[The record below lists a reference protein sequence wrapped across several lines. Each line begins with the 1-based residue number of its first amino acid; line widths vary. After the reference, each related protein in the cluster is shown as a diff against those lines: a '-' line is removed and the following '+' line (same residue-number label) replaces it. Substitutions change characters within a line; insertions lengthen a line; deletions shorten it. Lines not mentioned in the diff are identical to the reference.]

1 MEVYTKINTMYKRY
15 QKIGKGA
22 EIPEKYRKMQNLIIL
37 GQFSDPEIEYLF
49 DNKFEAFA
57 KIDGTNSKI
66 CFWPSTGN
74 IQVGG
79 KTDKASS
86 QHGQFEFLQAIA
98 DRIADK
104 LKAMYP
110 PENARFVPVADEWY
124 KPDGLFT
131 QMSTDEF
138 KTAIKNGQ
146 RNFGVKMAE
155 VPVYIY
161 GEYYGEGIQKG
172 GGYCKGNRFDVFDI
186 QQQGWWIPSDM
197 RHEICKSLELD
208 EVPFL
213 GIMTLREIEEKVR
226 AGFKTTVR
234 DPNDPD
240 TMEEGIVA
248 RPIVPLKS
256 GRGNRIIVKVKSCD
270 YIAYDNARKEF
281 TDEEFEEFQKWYA
294 DYEASLETQAS

>member
-1 MEVYTKINTMYKRY
+1 
-15 QKIGKGA
+15 
-22 EIPEKYRKMQNLIIL
+22 
-37 GQFSDPEIEYLF
+37 
-49 DNKFEAFA
+49 
-57 KIDGTNSKI
+57 
-66 CFWPSTGN
+66 
-74 IQVGG
+74 
-79 KTDKASS
+79 
-86 QHGQFEFLQAIA
+86 
-98 DRIADK
+98 
-104 LKAMYP
+104 
-110 PENARFVPVADEWY
+110 
-124 KPDGLFT
+124 
-131 QMSTDEF
+131 
-138 KTAIKNGQ
+138 
-146 RNFGVKMAE
+146 
-155 VPVYIY
+155 
-161 GEYYGEGIQKG
+161 
-172 GGYCKGNRFDVFDI
+172 
-186 QQQGWWIPSDM
+186 M

-294 DYEASLETQAS
+294 DYEASLVTQAS